1 MPHYLVEFAYTSE
14 TWAALI
20 KKPEDRS
27 AAVEALLKSAGG
39 RLISI
44 YYHAGETD
52 GTIIT
57 ELPNDQ
63 AANAVALAAHASGT
77 LRMSRTTRLFT
88 PQETVDALTLAGK
101 LTFRGAGKT

>member
-20 KKPEDRS
+20 RKPEDRT
-27 AAVEALLKSAGG
+27 AAADSLFKQAGG

-52 GTIIT
+52 GLIIG

-63 AANAVALAAHASGT
+63 AANAVALASHASGT
-77 LRMSRTTRLFT
+77 LRTTRITRLFT
-88 PQETVDALTLAGK
+88 PQETIEALTQAGK
-101 LTFRGAGKT
+101 LSFRVVGKS